1 MQPLTVVG
9 GIGQRLVS
17 AANLRIEISAGA
29 SKRLRLFPEQPEGGQ
44 AAAVRKGCE
53 RGKFEN
59 SSSDYWGHVNGKQKY
74 LPFPRKIF
82 GVDKI
87 SLGNT

>member
-29 SKRLRLFPEQPEGGQ
+29 DKRLRLFPEQTEGGQ

-53 RGKFEN
+53 RGN
-59 SSSDYWGHVNGKQKY
+59 
-74 LPFPRKIF
+74 LKIAVQII
-82 GVDKI
+82 GVM
-87 SLGNT
+87 